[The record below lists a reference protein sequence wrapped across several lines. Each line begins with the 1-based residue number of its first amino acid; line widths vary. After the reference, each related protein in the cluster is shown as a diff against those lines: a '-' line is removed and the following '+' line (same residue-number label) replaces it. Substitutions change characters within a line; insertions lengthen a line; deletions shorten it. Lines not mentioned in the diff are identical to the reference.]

1 MSSTLSNILGRNAT
15 VYKATRNPNRGG
27 RDGGDRNGRRRGGRD
42 CSRLDGHRGGRHD
55 YTHPTTSQRNTAV
68 SPPPQYAQA
77 MAMPPPID
85 PGTGMSPPMA
95 PPPISY
101 PNLIHT
107 RITLLVSE
115 THGVGKIVLYYN

>member
-1 MSSTLSNILGRNAT
+1 
-15 VYKATRNPNRGG
+15 
-27 RDGGDRNGRRRGGRD
+27 
-42 CSRLDGHRGGRHD
+42 
-55 YTHPTTSQRNTAV
+55 
-68 SPPPQYAQA
+68 

-115 THGVGKIVLYYN
+115 THGVGKIVLY